1 MFKLESYLT
10 PWLLSYLDKYVKLKP
25 EDFQLSLWGGD
36 AVFSK
41 LDLRLNIIEN
51 LTNIP
56 ITFKSG
62 VIHELRIHVSLC
74 PFLHRWLTGP
84 IILLSILS
92 FLVFKENTEGI
103 LSIQRIPT
111 VSSHFIII

>member
-36 AVFSK
+36 AVFHK
-41 LDLRLNIIEN
+41 LDLRLNVIED
-51 LTNIP
+51 LANIP

-62 VIHELRIHVSLC
+62 VIHELRIHV
-74 PFLHRWLTGP
+74 
-84 IILLSILS
+84 IL
-92 FLVFKENTEGI
+92 FY
-103 LSIQRIPT
+103 
-111 VSSHFIII
+111 FIIILIVIIYYYYYNYQ

>member
-41 LDLRLNIIEN
+41 LDLRLNVIEN
-51 LTNIP
+51 LTNMP

-62 VIHELRIHVSLC
+62 VIHELRIHVSLIEITNENSKTFC
-74 PFLHRWLTGP
+74 SSLFL
-84 IILLSILS
+84 
-92 FLVFKENTEGI
+92 
-103 LSIQRIPT
+103 
-111 VSSHFIII
+111 FI

>member
-25 EDFQLSLWGGD
+25 EDFELSQWGGD

-41 LDLRLNIIEN
+41 LDLRLDVIEN

-62 VIHELRIHVSLC
+62 VIHQLRIQV
-74 PFLHRWLTGP
+74 R
-84 IILLSILS
+84 IIFTNIGLSAKIDFS
-92 FLVFKENTEGI
+92 KI
-103 LSIQRIPT
+103 R
-111 VSSHFIII
+111 